1 MPTTPHPDNSPENPE
16 NPKNE
21 DIKNTAPHDPLAKG
35 KPGRPRRKIAGKTN
49 KIGYRTIS
57 PQIDWEAA
65 EHEYI
70 CGYADYDGLTGEGM
84 VCYPSYEEIARR
96 RGLNIDTVKLRAR
109 ANDKEPSWAQ
119 KREMYL
125 VNLREKGIDA
135 TRRNV
140 QNAVVDAWTMSLVK
154 NLYKVCD
161 IWIADALSD
170 PVPDLDGNYR
180 PKVIHAKDINSISG
194 AIGNL
199 QKIARQTIGE
209 PVSGIPEMSTK
220 ITAST
225 NGRTGRMKG
234 AADKDLT
241 ALKKKAK
248 ELMGRIDDS
257 QTLKQKALKIVQE
270 VRSSNNA
277 NSPNPANLDDL
288 ANPANSSNSPVPTTI
303 DVDTIDP

>member
-1 MPTTPHPDNSPENPE
+1 
-16 NPKNE
+16 
-21 DIKNTAPHDPLAKG
+21 
-35 KPGRPRRKIAGKTN
+35 
-49 KIGYRTIS
+49 
-57 PQIDWEAA
+57 
-65 EHEYI
+65 
-70 CGYADYDGLTGEGM
+70 
-84 VCYPSYEEIARR
+84 
-96 RGLNIDTVKLRAR
+96 
-109 ANDKEPSWAQ
+109 
-119 KREMYL
+119 
-125 VNLREKGIDA
+125 
-135 TRRNV
+135 
-140 QNAVVDAWTMSLVK
+140 
-154 NLYKVCD
+154 
-161 IWIADALSD
+161 
-170 PVPDLDGNYR
+170 
-180 PKVIHAKDINSISG
+180 
-194 AIGNL
+194 
-199 QKIARQTIGE
+199 
-209 PVSGIPEMSTK
+209 MSTK